1 MSGLVVLPA
10 SYLEILDKLQKR
22 LSKIV
27 ALHLLSLLNLW
38 LVVKIWPA
46 LVFSMGITYGRC
58 LSERLSC
65 CCFFFVVVVVF
76 FLFLILL
83 GGPLIILICS
93 LILLS
98 TFLKCYKDVSN
109 QFLSTGIIW
118 LQNAFLWHLIYLA
131 QSLES
136 IDIFYLFIFY

>member
-38 LVVKIWPA
+38 LVVKIWLA

-58 LSERLSC
+58 LSERLN
-65 CCFFFVVVVVF
+65 CFFFFVPYSTGRSTDYSNM
-76 FLFLILL
+76 FLDFAVNI
-83 GGPLIILICS
+83 P
-93 LILLS
+93 
-98 TFLKCYKDVSN
+98 KCYKDVSN
-109 QFLSTGIIW
+109 EFLSTGIIW
-118 LQNAFLWHLIYLA
+118 LQSAFLWYLIYLA